1 MNRIIKV
8 AIVGFVGVFSLL
20 LVSVVASPAAEKIF
34 NFVDITPLSGPAAG
48 WGIPDNRAY
57 KYAVD
62 DYNKKGG
69 LLVGGEHYKIN
80 HIAYDNK
87 YQPAESVALL
97 NRAIFKDN
105 AKYVAIMG
113 YNSCI
118 VCAPITTSNK
128 VLLLAC
134 SSGGAELTNPKHPLV
149 FRSPNPSFIG
159 VILYYEDFM
168 KEFGVKTLALVNPDD
183 DAGYQASK
191 FINGFVKTLS
201 PPLTVV
207 ADEFYTRGTPD
218 FAPIILRILAK
229 KPDMI
234 DLGISSPGDTALFIK
249 QVHEAGY
256 AGVHLN
262 SSGLISLE
270 ALYKATG
277 EAAIGHFAIGNVVE
291 PPTPQYKAHT
301 ERYLKE
307 YGGTAVPISLHHS
320 YDALTAIFMAIE
332 KANTFD
338 TEIVAEV
345 MGNMEW
351 TGLPGPLRWM
361 GKEKILGFGINRQI
375 SYPWH
380 MNRLGMGGKLEKWR
394 AKSVPREK

>member
-1 MNRIIKV
+1 MTRIIKV
-8 AIVGFVGVFSLL
+8 GIAGFVAVFSLL
-20 LVSVVASPAAEKIF
+20 LISVVASPAAEKIF

-57 KYAVD
+57 KYAVE

-105 AKYVAIMG
+105 AKYVAVMG

-118 VCAPITTSNK
+118 VSAPITTANK
-128 VLLLAC
+128 VFLLAC
-134 SSGGAELTNPKHPLV
+134 ATGGADLTNPRYPLV
-149 FRSPNPSFIG
+149 FRSPPPSY
-159 VILYYEDFM
+159 VAVVLYYEGFE
-168 KEFGVKTLALVNPDD
+168 KEFGVKTVALLNPDD

-191 FINGFVKTLS
+191 FISSFVKTMS
-201 PPLTVV
+201 PPLKVV

-234 DLGISSPGDTALFIK
+234 DLGISSPGDTALFVK

-256 AGVHLN
+256 TGIRLN
-262 SSGLISLE
+262 SCGVISLE
-270 ALYKATG
+270 ALYKVAG
-277 EAAIGHFAIGNVVE
+277 KPAVGHFSMGNIIDS
-291 PPTPQYKAHT
+291 PTPQYKAHT

-320 YDALTAIFMAIE
+320 YDALTAIFMGIE
-332 KANTFD
+332 KAKTFD
-338 TEIVAEV
+338 TETVAEV
-345 MGNMEW
+345 LGKMEW
-351 TGLPGPLRWM
+351 NGLPGPLRWA
-361 GKEKILGFGINRQI
+361 GEEKILGFGINRTLA
-375 SYPWH
+375 YPWH
-380 MNRLGMGGKLEKWR
+380 MNRLGEGGKLEKWR
-394 AKSVPREK
+394 AKSIPREK